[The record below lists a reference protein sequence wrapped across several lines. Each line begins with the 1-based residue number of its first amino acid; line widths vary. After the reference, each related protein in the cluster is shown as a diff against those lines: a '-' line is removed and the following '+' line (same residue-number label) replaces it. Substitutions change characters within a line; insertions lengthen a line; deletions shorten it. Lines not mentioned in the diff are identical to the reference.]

1 MPGIWQKL
9 MPSRKIKKILLTEV
23 IETNLTALIQLTRIC
38 LPTLKTREESAIIN
52 IISKSG
58 VIAQEGQSVYS
69 ASKYGVQGFTE
80 VLKEDLKIAT

>member
-1 MPGIWQKL
+1 
-9 MPSRKIKKILLTEV
+9 
-23 IETNLTALIQLTRIC
+23 
-38 LPTLKTREESAIIN
+38 LKTREESAIIN

-80 VLKEDLKIAT
+80 VLKEDLKDSNVRVAGIYQGGTNTKCSKIRR